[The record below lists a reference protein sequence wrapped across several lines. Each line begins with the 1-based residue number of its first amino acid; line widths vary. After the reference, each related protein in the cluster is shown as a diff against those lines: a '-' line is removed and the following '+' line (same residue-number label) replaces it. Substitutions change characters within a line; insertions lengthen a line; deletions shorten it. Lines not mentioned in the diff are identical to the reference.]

1 MKTAEGEAVPY
12 EIGTLYV
19 LENRAAAKSR
29 VISIGF
35 ARIKAAR
42 KTEAVVLGLEDLQA
56 ALIQEEAEVWP
67 AFILSLYHGHYE
79 DWARAETA
87 SRRGSPFSSVITPLI
102 DSGLGVSTARNHL
115 LQTDPATHYLGT
127 WSFAPHQGSRASW
140 PTPDLGDA
148 MRAPST
154 SQIRVLFLNGDW
166 DVSTPV
172 ENMLQIAPYFPNSHT
187 TIVHRGEH
195 AMPSRLTRNHPAV
208 FDAILEFFRS
218 GGAAKL
224 PAEIT
229 LPAPTFTVPAFPPP
243 PGRSTR

>member
-1 MKTAEGEAVPY
+1 M
-12 EIGTLYV
+12 
-19 LENRAAAKSR
+19 
-29 VISIGF
+29 
-35 ARIKAAR
+35 
-42 KTEAVVLGLEDLQA
+42 VLGLEDLQA

-87 SRRGSPFSSVITPLI
+87 SRRGSPFSTVITPLI

-154 SQIRVLFLNGDW
+154 SQIPVLFLNGDW

-172 ENMLQIAPYFPNSHT
+172 ENVLQTSTAGDREGSVLALRSMEGVQT
-187 TIVHRGEH
+187 
-195 AMPSRLTRNHPAV
+195 PSRRQAASCPAASV
-208 FDAILEFFRS
+208 DIVALPRRGRAI
-218 GGAAKL
+218 
-224 PAEIT
+224 P
-229 LPAPTFTVPAFPPP
+229 
-243 PGRSTR
+243 